1 MSSLSEKWTLDIKK
15 LSDAIQSEFGHLP
28 ADLLASKISEKDW
41 SIAEI
46 FSHIITVN
54 ESYYP
59 LFDQI
64 QKGKYVY
71 SMLGNFAFI
80 RKYFGNIIL
89 KSVLPTNPKKQKTLP
104 LWQPKTDIDSQTII
118 GDVQTHF
125 IDLSS
130 RIENLEPLIKRNVTI
145 ASPANDMIVY
155 DIQTALDII
164 VAHMKRHFEQA
175 RRTKQAIVPNAL

>member
-1 MSSLSEKWTLDIKK
+1 MSSLSEKWTLDIQK
-15 LSDAIQSEFGHLP
+15 LSDSIQTEFGTLP
-28 ADLLASKISEKDW
+28 TNLLTSKISEKEW

-46 FSHIITVN
+46 FSHVISVN

-59 LFDQI
+59 IFDQI

-104 LWQPKTDIDSQTII
+104 LWQPKTNIDAQTII
-118 GDVQTHF
+118 RDVQTHLS
-125 IDLSS
+125 DLSS
-130 RIENLEPLIKRNVTI
+130 RIQNLEPLIKRNVTV
-145 ASPANDMIVY
+145 ASPANERIVY
-155 DIQTALDII
+155 DLPIALDII
-164 VAHMKRHFEQA
+164 VAHMKRHLEQA
-175 RRTKQAIVPNAL
+175 RRTMQAILPKA